1 MLVEMGCLKV
11 RAVEQCAQIACEPKE
26 DEMHNVEWTG
36 HRIQD
41 CFDVCEWRDTL
52 DLGFSGEVTIERTGV
67 SVRFV
72 LFLCTTRESFGV
84 DSHMA

>member
-1 MLVEMGCLKV
+1 MPVEMGRLKV

-36 HRIQD
+36 RRIQD
-41 CFDVCEWRDTL
+41 CFDARKWRDTL
-52 DLGFSGEVTIERTGV
+52 DAGFSGDATIECAGV

-72 LFLCTTRESFGV
+72 LFLCTIRESVGI
-84 DSHMA
+84 DSRMA